1 LPRGP
6 PPLACDTD
14 TPSSA
19 IGAASRWG
27 LTAGSARPPPGGRST
42 EEGEGDEE
50 RREKSGGARRGTIVF
65 SQGTKRFWDG
75 KRDERPNKEQSFT
88 QCQIGE
94 EIFLGTKEGTRK
106 FYGVK

>member
-1 LPRGP
+1 VRHGHPIFSDWSGLPLGSDGWQH
-6 PPLACDTD
+6 AT
-14 TPSSA
+14 
-19 IGAASRWG
+19 ASW
-27 LTAGSARPPPGGRST
+27 GRST